1 MKSTKHDM
9 KVNIHTEWGKL
20 REVVVGTCYNISDI
34 NVDTSFR
41 LFFLKNIE
49 DKLIGNSIK
58 LQKRLV
64 EQRQE
69 DLDGLALTLEKMGI
83 LVHRPKKL
91 DLVKEFKTP
100 NFSDVLCPVDNPRD
114 QSLIIGNEI
123 IETSCQW
130 RRRYF
135 ENDLMKDIFY
145 KYFRNGAKW
154 TSAPRPMMSENNFD
168 FSNMPWEENP
178 ELRAKV
184 NESHNFEIMFDGA
197 QCLHFGKDII
207 FNISTKNHELGADWL
222 ERHLG
227 DSYKIH
233 RVYITDHHIDGMFMP
248 LRPGTLLINPLSME
262 DKLHLL
268 PKELQKWEILK
279 VPFSHSEVQGDINLA
294 SANINVNVLPLS
306 EKKVLLFST
315 TGEVD
320 TPFAEMLATKGFEP
334 VTVRLRHSRM
344 FGGGLHCAT
353 LDMNREDELITYF

>member
-1 MKSTKHDM
+1 MKSTKDL
-9 KVNIHTEWGKL
+9 KANIFNEWGTL
-20 REVVVGTCYNISDI
+20 REVVVGTCFNISDI

-49 DKLIGNSIK
+49 DQLIGNSIK
-58 LQKRLV
+58 LQRRLV

-69 DLDGLALTLEKMGI
+69 DLDGLAETLKAQGI
-83 LVHRPKKL
+83 IVHRPKKL
-91 DLVKEFKTP
+91 ELVQPFKTP
-100 NFSDVLCPVDNPRD
+100 NFEDVLCPVDNPRD

-145 KYFRNGAKW
+145 KYFRAGAKW
-154 TSAPRPMMSENNFD
+154 SSAPRPMMSDENFD
-168 FSNMPWEENP
+168 FSNMPWEEDS
-178 ELRAKV
+178 ELRQKV
-184 NESHNFEIMFDGA
+184 NQSENLEIMFDGA
-197 QCLHFGKDII
+197 QCLHFGKDIV
-207 FNISTKNHELGADWL
+207 FNLSTKNHELGADWL

-227 DSYKIH
+227 DEYNIH
-233 RVYITDHHIDGMFMP
+233 RVKITDHHIDGMFMP
-248 LRPGTLLINPLSME
+248 LRPGVLLVNPLSMG

-268 PKELQKWEILK
+268 PEKLQRWDILK
-279 VPFSHSEVQGDINLA
+279 VPFSHDDTTVDINLA

-315 TGEVD
+315 SGEED
-320 TPFAEMLATKGFEP
+320 TPFAEMLVKNGFEP
-334 VTVRLRHSRM
+334 ITVRLRHSRM

-353 LDMNREDELITYF
+353 LDMNRDGELTTYF

>member
-1 MKSTKHDM
+1 MKSTNNVG
-9 KVNIHTEWGKL
+9 KVNIFNEWGTL

-34 NVDTSFR
+34 NVDTSFK

-69 DLDGLALTLEKMGI
+69 DLDGLANTLKKEGI
-83 LVHRPKKL
+83 IVHRPKKL
-91 DLVKEFKTP
+91 DLVKDFKTP
-100 NFSDVLCPVDNPRD
+100 NFEDVLCPVDNPRD
-114 QSLIIGNEI
+114 QTLIVGNEI

-145 KYFRNGAKW
+145 QYFRNGARW
-154 TSAPRPMMSENNFD
+154 TTSPRPMMSDENFD
-168 FSNMPWEENP
+168 FTNMPWEESDH
-178 ELRAKV
+178 LRQKS
-184 NESHNFEIMFDGA
+184 NKEENLEIMFDGA
-197 QCLHFGKDII
+197 QCLHFGKDIL
-207 FNISTKNHELGADWL
+207 FNLSTRNHALGADWL

-227 DSYKIH
+227 PIYKIH
-233 RVYITDHHIDGMFMP
+233 RVSITDHHIDGMFMP
-248 LRPGTLLINPLSME
+248 LKPGTLLINPLSMG

-268 PKELQKWEILK
+268 PEPLQKWKVLK
-279 VPFSHSEVQGDINLA
+279 VPFSHGDSASDVNLA

-315 TGEVD
+315 TGEED
-320 TPFAEMLATKGFEP
+320 TPFAEMLLKNGFEP
-334 VTVRLRHSRM
+334 ITIRLRHSRM

-353 LDMNREDELITYF
+353 LDMNRDGDLISYF